1 MKRSRRLVIAAILLM
16 VIVFL
21 VIYFGRTPEKA
32 RPTLATLS
40 DVRMQEHYSEYMASH
55 PEPVFHDAQLVFPHT
70 VFDLDFGEENRME
83 DDYYAWRDPAGI
95 RLSFDVEKAGHYAV
109 YFDYR
114 TDGDSHVPINL
125 SVYLDGATEPPYFEA
140 SQITLD
146 RLWQETEDPGTDRY
160 GNDVNVLQEP
170 YESWQKQPLT
180 DSRRFYSDGLTFYFD
195 EGAHSIEFYKGSG
208 EILLKE
214 ITLKSIE
221 KRVDYTDYIKLHQE
235 MNEND
240 SFRIEAEEATYKNSS
255 TIIRG
260 INRDPLVEPFSL
272 TRLKLNVLG
281 TDSFDEPGDAA
292 SYLLPIEEAGLYHL
306 TLKVNL
312 SEVNKTVYR
321 TIRIN
326 GKIPFAEAKH
336 VPISY
341 QRGWQN
347 VTLSSLEGTPFLF
360 YLEPGDIVTVEV
372 DGTLFSAAYEHL
384 KMIADEM
391 TTLGLDVVKLT
402 KNNTD
407 RGIDWDMKSY
417 FPDLEVTLRTWIDDL
432 EAIDNT
438 LKALYGFSR
447 DAQINRDL
455 KAAVAKLERIA
466 LDVDELPRRL
476 TLLSTGSSSA
486 LQMIANQLDQVVKQ
500 PMVFDALF
508 VHGTETDLP
517 DPTPS
522 LWQQTKVF
530 FARFFQSFFDPAY
543 DITSSSGELEVWVNR
558 PRQYVD
564 LIQRITDAH
573 FTTETNK
580 NVKISLIND
589 DSKLLLA
596 NSAGQQPDVAMG
608 VSAWI
613 PIEYGMRGMLH
624 DLSGAPDFEET
635 IAVYHPEQLIPMVYD
650 EKLYG
655 LPETENF
662 YVLFYRRDIV
672 IEELGLEVPDTWEDV
687 LDMLPVL
694 QRYGMSFYVTL
705 SSMSAQKS
713 FDSTAPFIYQHGG
726 KIYRTDGFGAAID
739 DENTIRALNFMTD
752 LYREHAIPD
761 QIPSFF
767 NSFRYQ
773 TIPIGIGDFGMYL
786 QLMNAAADIRG
797 LWEIAL
803 VPGVERT
810 IENPVTNEDETIIDR
825 SMPGAQ
831 QAAVIFEKSTRK
843 EDAWEFLSWWM
854 STETQ
859 ILFYETLLNT
869 LGTRYLWNSANLEAF
884 ASFRWNEEHKNV
896 ILEQWSHL
904 KEVPRIPG
912 SYIIER
918 EISNTWNKVVYDD
931 ANLRAGVSDAM
942 LKIDRELTRKMIE
955 FGYLD
960 QQQNRIRPFIVPTK
974 EDILRWYDDDRE

>member
-1 MKRSRRLVIAAILLM
+1 MKRTRRLVISAILLM
-16 VIVFL
+16 AIIFL
-21 VIYFGRTPEKA
+21 FVYFGRTGEQPQ
-32 RPTLATLS
+32 PTLASLG
-40 DVRMQEHYSEYMASH
+40 DVRMPEHYSEYLATH
-55 PEPVFHDAQLVFPHT
+55 PEPVFHDDRIVFPHT
-70 VFDLDFGEENRME
+70 AFDLDPGEENSIE
-83 DDYYAWRDPAGI
+83 DDYYAWRDPSGI
-95 RLSFDVEKAGHYAV
+95 RLHFDVEKAGHYAV

-114 TDGDSHVPINL
+114 TDGDSHLPINL
-125 SVYLDGATEPPYFEA
+125 SVYLDGAAEPPYYEA
-140 SQITLD
+140 SQIVLD
-146 RLWQETEDPGTDRY
+146 SLWQETEEPGTDRY

-170 YESWQKQPLT
+170 YYTWQNLPLT
-180 DSRRFYSDGLTFYFD
+180 DARDFYSDGLTFYFD

-214 ITLKSIE
+214 ITLKSLEERI
-221 KRVDYTDYIKLHQE
+221 DYDQYLTLHQT
-235 MNEND
+235 MNREH
-240 SFRIEAEEATYKNSS
+240 SYRIEAEEATYKNSS

-260 INRDPLVEPFSL
+260 INRDPLVEPFSM

-292 SYLLPIEEAGLYHL
+292 SYLLPIEEAGLYHI
-306 TLKVNL
+306 TLKVNVN
-312 SEVNKTVYR
+312 EVNKTVYR

-326 GKIPFAEAKH
+326 GDIPFSEAKH
-336 VPISY
+336 IPISY

-347 VTLSSLEGTPFLF
+347 VTLSSPEGTPFLF
-360 YLEPGDIVTVEV
+360 WLEPGDVLTVEV

-384 KMIADEM
+384 KMIADEI
-391 TTLGLDVVKLT
+391 TALGLDVVKLT

-407 RGIDWDMKSY
+407 RGIDWDMKSF
-417 FPDLEVTLRTWIDDL
+417 FPDLERTLQTWIEEL
-432 EAIDNT
+432 ETIDET
-438 LKALYGFSR
+438 LNGLYGFSR

-455 KAAVAKLERIA
+455 KAAAEKLERVA
-466 LDVDELPRRL
+466 ADVDELPRRL

-486 LQMIANQLDQVVKQ
+486 LQMIANQLDQVVRQ

-508 VHGTETDLP
+508 VHGVDSDPP

-522 LWQQTKVF
+522 LWQKTRVF
-530 FARFFQSFFDPAY
+530 FARFFQSFLDPAY
-543 DITSSSGELEVWVNR
+543 DTSSSTGELEVWVNR

-564 LIQRITDAH
+564 LIQRITDAN
-573 FTTETNK
+573 FTTETGK
-580 NVKISLIND
+580 NVKISLISD

-613 PIEYGMRGMLH
+613 PIEYGMRGMLY
-624 DLSGAPDFEET
+624 DLSSAPGFQET
-635 IAVYHPEQLIPMVYD
+635 ISVYNPEQLIPMVYD

-672 IEELGLEVPDTWEDV
+672 IDQLGLEVPDTWEDV

-726 KIYRTDGFGAAID
+726 KIYQKDGFGAAID

-786 QLMNAAADIRG
+786 QLMNAAADISG

-803 VPGVERT
+803 VPGVERE
-810 IENPVTNEDETIIDR
+810 IENPTGENETIIDR

-831 QAAVIFEKSTRK
+831 QAAVIFDASTRK

-854 STETQ
+854 RTETQ
-859 ILFYETLLNT
+859 ILFYETMLNT

-884 ASFRWNEEHKNV
+884 ESFRWNEGHKEI

-942 LKIDRELTRKMIE
+942 IKIDRELTRKMIE

-960 QQQNRIRPFIVPTK
+960 QQQNRIRPFIVPTR